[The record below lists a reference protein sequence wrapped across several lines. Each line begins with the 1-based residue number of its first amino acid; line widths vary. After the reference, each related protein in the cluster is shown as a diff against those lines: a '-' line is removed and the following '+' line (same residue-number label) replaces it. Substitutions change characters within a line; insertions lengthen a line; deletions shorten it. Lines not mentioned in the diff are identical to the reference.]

1 MKMKNFFKKFR
12 SYNFW
17 ISFSGVLIIALNA
30 FGKIFG
36 FSIEN
41 QAVEECILSFAGVLV
56 VLGIVVKDDTKKD
69 VENKEENLEEIE
81 ENFDESDKNE
91 DE

>member
-1 MKMKNFFKKFR
+1 MKNFFKKFK

-41 QAVEECILSFAGVLV
+41 QGIEECVLSVAGVLV
-56 VLGIVVKDDTKKD
+56 VLGIVVKDDSNRSDETEGDK
-69 VENKEENLEEIE
+69 LEEKDE
-81 ENFDESDKNE
+81 KSKNSENQDNE
-91 DE
+91 

>member
-1 MKMKNFFKKFR
+1 MKNFFNRFR

-30 FGKIFG
+30 FGKVFG
-36 FSIEN
+36 FTIEN

-69 VENKEENLEEIE
+69 EENKEEKLEEIE
-81 ENFDESDKNE
+81 EKTEENE
-91 DE
+91 KDINE